1 MRKDADDDSGPG
13 TRDPGPGTRKY
24 CKYQLE
30 VLLLQYYSSTRVLL
44 EQYWQYQQEQ
54 LVVSN
59 TLEEQSESMSYSRV
73 CILARVLASIHS
85 VLIMPLKDHIYKKHT
100 CLSMYSTS
108 YAQYAQYSTTSSSQQ
123 YYLNLSTS
131 SQYAYYAYIIMHT
144 TSYAYTTY
152 VCTQSK

>member
-100 CLSMYSTS
+100 CLY
-108 YAQYAQYSTTSSSQQ
+108 YVQYQLCIVCIVLYYEQQ
-123 YYLNLSTS
+123 LVVLLKLEYELVVCILCIHY
-131 SQYAYYAYIIMHT
+131 YAYYQLRIHHVRVY
-144 TSYAYTTY
+144 
-152 VCTQSK
+152 SK